1 MSHEK
6 YSHERV
12 IALGDS
18 VTFGVG
24 DIGKNFVGPGWG
36 ARVAHEL
43 NAKRFLNLSN
53 LGARVR
59 HLSEEQLPAALAF
72 RPTIAIISIGGNDLL
87 RSTFDPVEM
96 ECHLERVVI
105 ALRRIQ
111 CEVVLL
117 QIPDPRKTAPG
128 PRMLREALGARRR
141 ELAGLILR
149 VAVNTR
155 ASVVQVSDSEAM
167 ARREIWH
174 IDRMHP
180 SALGH
185 QLLSDLTLRA
195 LNKDRL
201 LVSLSVN
208 QVVTQKESMKWFAS
222 AATMWFIKRSV
233 DLIPT
238 LIWLGI
244 KYRISK
250 LVFRKKRVKITTLES
265 QELFAAPSYQRDEIR
280 AA

>member
-1 MSHEK
+1 
-6 YSHERV
+6 
-12 IALGDS
+12 
-18 VTFGVG
+18 
-24 DIGKNFVGPGWG
+24 
-36 ARVAHEL
+36 
-43 NAKRFLNLSN
+43 
-53 LGARVR
+53 
-59 HLSEEQLPAALAF
+59 
-72 RPTIAIISIGGNDLL
+72 
-87 RSTFDPVEM
+87 
-96 ECHLERVVI
+96 
-105 ALRRIQ
+105 
-111 CEVVLL
+111 
-117 QIPDPRKTAPG
+117 
-128 PRMLREALGARRR
+128 
-141 ELAGLILR
+141 
-149 VAVNTR
+149 
-155 ASVVQVSDSEAM
+155 M

-250 LVFRKKRVKITTLES
+250 LVFRKKRVEIRTLES
-265 QELFAAPSYQRDEIR
+265 QELFAEPSYQRDEIR

>member
-105 ALRRIQ
+105 GSNVKGSDYKSRIPGRQRQVREYYAKHWAL
-111 CEVVLL
+111 
-117 QIPDPRKTAPG
+117 
-128 PRMLREALGARRR
+128 
-141 ELAGLILR
+141 
-149 VAVNTR
+149 VAVN
-155 ASVVQVSDSEAM
+155 
-167 ARREIWH
+167 
-174 IDRMHP
+174 
-180 SALGH
+180 
-185 QLLSDLTLRA
+185 
-195 LNKDRL
+195 
-201 LVSLSVN
+201 
-208 QVVTQKESMKWFAS
+208 
-222 AATMWFIKRSV
+222 
-233 DLIPT
+233 
-238 LIWLGI
+238 
-244 KYRISK
+244 
-250 LVFRKKRVKITTLES
+250 
-265 QELFAAPSYQRDEIR
+265 
-280 AA
+280 